1 MVRPTDQER
10 PAIKDSSTRSQEKGV
25 HHAGPTRGSTR
36 AGQEAVGKE
45 RGRSL
50 CWEGTGEAG

>member
-10 PAIKDSSTRSQEKGV
+10 AAIKDSSPRSQEKGV
-25 HHAGPTRGSTR
+25 HHAGPTRGSTS

-45 RGRSL
+45 RGQEPLLGRN
-50 CWEGTGEAG
+50 G

>member
-10 PAIKDSSTRSQEKGV
+10 AAIKDSSPRSQEKGI
-25 HHAGPTRGSTR
+25 HHAGPTRGSTS

-45 RGRSL
+45 RGQEPLLGRN
-50 CWEGTGEAG
+50 G